1 MPERPTRNLRSHK
14 SAPITCSLL
23 LKEQGFIL
31 SNYNLPT
38 GPFQGIS
45 DKERA
50 TEALKGRK
58 IKN

>member
-23 LKEQGFIL
+23 LKEQGFI
-31 SNYNLPT
+31 
-38 GPFQGIS
+38 S